1 MIKTLFFAISLLV
14 SASCF
19 AQKDS
24 TDITGT
30 WRWMIDKNKPGFTF
44 TKDGFVYVLEGNHK
58 EGGPPTG
65 NAEGKEYIRYKVGK
79 VKGFYTLDLIH
90 IKIINQ
96 KQVETK
102 RAKGLFIYLRDG
114 RIKISLVEP
123 GKPRPTKLVSGETIV
138 LTKQ

>member
-1 MIKTLFFAISLLV
+1 MIKTFSLAVLILA

-30 WRWMIDKNKPGFTF
+30 WRWMIDKNKRGFTF
-44 TKDGFVYVLEGNHK
+44 TKDGFVYLLEGNNK

-65 NAEGKEYIRYKVGK
+65 NAEGKEFIRYKVGK
-79 VKGFYTLDLIH
+79 TKGFYTLDLIH
-90 IKIINQ
+90 IRIINK

-102 RAKGLFIYLRDG
+102 RAKGLFIYLKDG
-114 RIKISLVEP
+114 RIKITLVEP
-123 GKPRPTKLVSGETIV
+123 GKPRPTRLVSGETIV